1 MLSYENKLN
10 VHSRRLRHGMTDAE
24 IKLWLRLRGK
34 QILGIQFYRQKPIGN
49 YIVDFYAPEAQLVVE
64 LDGSRHFLENQIVKD
79 KQRDHYLQ
87 SKGLTVIRFNNL
99 QTLQELEGV
108 VEIIFRFVLSKTGKI
123 PLPPFSKVD

>member
-1 MLSYENKLN
+1 MAATTWK
-10 VHSRRLRHGMTDAE
+10 
-24 IKLWLRLRGK
+24 K
-34 QILGIQFYRQKPIGN
+34 ILGIQFYRQKPIGN
-49 YIVDFYAPEAQLVVE
+49 YIVDFYAPKAQLVVE

-123 PLPPFSKVD
+123 PLPPFSKGD

>member
-49 YIVDFYAPEAQLVVE
+49 YIVDFYAPKAQLVVE

-123 PLPPFSKVD
+123 PLPPFSKGD

>member
-123 PLPPFSKVD
+123 PLPPFSKGD

>member
-49 YIVDFYAPEAQLVVE
+49 YIVDFYAPKAQLVVE
-64 LDGSRHFLENQIVKD
+64 LDGSQHFLENQIVKD

-123 PLPPFSKVD
+123 PLPPFSKGD